1 LQSAGNELG
10 RGADEAVR
18 IVIELGR
25 ARDRLRALQGQS
37 CLSYELGGEKSLS
50 PAS

>member
-1 LQSAGNELG
+1 VEPFRCPHDPWPQTLH
-10 RGADEAVR
+10 V
-18 IVIELGR
+18 
-25 ARDRLRALQGQS
+25 QGQS